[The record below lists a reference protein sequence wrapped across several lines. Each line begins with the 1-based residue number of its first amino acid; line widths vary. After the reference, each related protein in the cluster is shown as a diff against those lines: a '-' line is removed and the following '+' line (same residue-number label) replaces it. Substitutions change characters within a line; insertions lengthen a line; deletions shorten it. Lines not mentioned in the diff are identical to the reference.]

1 MSIKKFNIWYIN
13 RKKWFQTLKSD
24 IWKLKICKIYVKA
37 ANTTIFV
44 KHFYV
49 KIQLSSYDLSDLDR
63 HHLLEIEGMRG
74 KQKHENTRI
83 ITGDFGTDTE
93 I

>member
-49 KIQLSSYDLSDLDR
+49 K
-63 HHLLEIEGMRG
+63 
-74 KQKHENTRI
+74 
-83 ITGDFGTDTE
+83 F
-93 I
+93 